1 MTRNGNSI
9 AKIVHFYCISMYRND
24 SMKHML
30 DLAILGLLMD
40 RDHHGYE
47 IRTQVRDRLGVGANL
62 SFGSIYPALARL
74 ERQGLV
80 EAVTLSEVK
89 PSALSTGSLSG
100 ERASLRSLRAS
111 QGLGRRGRKV
121 YRITEAGRSAFVAL
135 LADPATVDDGR
146 NFSLRVALAKYL
158 TPSLRVT
165 LLERRRADLFE
176 RLAEMQA
183 GARNE
188 QLDSYARSVMAHAV
202 KGVELDLEWIDTLLT
217 TERSNQQSAST
228 AK

>member
-1 MTRNGNSI
+1 
-9 AKIVHFYCISMYRND
+9 
-24 SMKHML
+24 ML

-47 IRTQVRDRLGVGANL
+47 IRTQVRDRLGVTSNL

-80 EAVTLSEVK
+80 EAV
-89 PSALSTGSLSG
+89 SATDAAPMMISTGSLSG
-100 ERASLRSLRAS
+100 ERASLRALRAT
-111 QGLGRRGRKV
+111 QALGRRGRKV
-121 YRITEAGRSAFVAL
+121 YRISDEGRRVFVEL
-135 LADPATVDDGR
+135 LADPATVDDSR

-165 LLERRRADLFE
+165 LLERRRTDLVE
-176 RLAEMQA
+176 RLAELLA

-188 QLDSYARSVMAHAV
+188 QLDTYARSVMTHAA
-202 KGVELDLEWIDTLLT
+202 KGVELDIEWIDTLLT
-217 TERSNQQSAST
+217 TERNNQQT
-228 AK
+228 FTEQVKTGKE